1 MPIKVS
7 IKTVDGNRFDY
18 IRFVEDRIFDE
29 DSNDIWGIVRTDGMT
44 RMFFMKNIVMVTIRT
59 EEDVEA

>member
-18 IRFVEDRIFDE
+18 IRSVKDKIFDE
-29 DSNDIWGIVRTDGMT
+29 DSNDIWGIVRADGMT